1 LIGIESSCNMS
12 APTIGTVV
20 TGGGRFQSTAD
31 ADPATVLAAVR
42 SGIFQ
47 VCKEQISAEVKR
59 LQLVRSSGSPSEA
72 AAAVRAASLVVDEA
86 AEVVAEA
93 DAVLRLRGLADDD
106 ATGWSSRRDLLELH
120 IKQSRILMAA
130 MERVPPESRRT
141 LERGLIGQ
149 MSLIRDFAYNWCRW
163 PPPTVYRAPPTS
175 TTAVVDDL
183 ASGIEAVRLSAQE

>member
-1 LIGIESSCNMS
+1 MS
-12 APTIGTVV
+12 APTIDTAA

-42 SGIFQ
+42 SDLFQ
-47 VCKEQISAEVKR
+47 VCKEQISADVKR
-59 LQLVRSSGSPSEA
+59 LQRVFSSGSPSEA

-86 AEVVAEA
+86 AKVVAEA
-93 DAVLRLRGLADDD
+93 DAILRLRGLADDD

-130 MERVPPESRRT
+130 MERVPPERKFT
-141 LERGLIGQ
+141 VEHGLMGE
-149 MSLIRDFAYNWCRW
+149 MSLISVFASNWCRW
-163 PPPTVYRAPPTS
+163 PVPTAYRARPSS

-183 ASGIEAVRLSAQE
+183 ASGIEAVRVSAQE